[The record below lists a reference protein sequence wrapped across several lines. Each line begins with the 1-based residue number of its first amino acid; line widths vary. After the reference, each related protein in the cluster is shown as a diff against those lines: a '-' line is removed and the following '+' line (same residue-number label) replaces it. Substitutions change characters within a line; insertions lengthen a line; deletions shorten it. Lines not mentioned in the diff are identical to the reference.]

1 MKSEILPPELKS
13 IQELLAV
20 DTRYYVPKYQRS
32 FAWTADE
39 VEELWDDVLSAMD
52 RRAEYFL
59 GTIVVQKK
67 GPGKYEIIDGQ
78 QRLACLS
85 MIFSSIK
92 NILKSR
98 ADQRDEQVF
107 SDFLG
112 SRGYA
117 RHALPKPKLE
127 LNKIN
132 NETYVRFVVQSENL
146 DQVQEALRKKNLH
159 ASNKY
164 LLEAY
169 SFFLQR

>member
-1 MKSEILPPELKS
+1 MTQMKSEILPPELKS

-20 DTRYYVPKYQRS
+20 DTRYYVPKHQRS

-59 GTIVVQKK
+59 GTIVVQKQ

-92 NILKSR
+92 NVFKSR
-98 ADQRDEQVF
+98 TDPRDEQVF

-117 RHALPKPKLE
+117 
-127 LNKIN
+127 
-132 NETYVRFVVQSENL
+132 
-146 DQVQEALRKKNLH
+146 
-159 ASNKY
+159 
-164 LLEAY
+164 
-169 SFFLQR
+169 